1 MVAGEGVSREAN
13 GMETLA
19 IDQTDRRTTR
29 LGFGCSSVM
38 GSLGQRKSL
47 RMLEGAFDAGIRHF
61 DVAPMYGYRQAEACL
76 GEFLQRH
83 PQDTSVT
90 TKYGIAAPK
99 KSALAGLARGL
110 VRPVLSSL
118 PGMKKRLAQ
127 TAARVAGRSPR
138 TPFTAAGAQASLER
152 SLTALR
158 RDHIDFWLL
167 HEVQASD
174 IDGAESDG
182 LLRTLEDAVA
192 SGKVGR
198 FGVASGREK
207 IPALATAHPA
217 FCRTQQYEWSV
228 LDPLPERS
236 VAFRIHHRALSGRF
250 VAIHQELA
258 ARPKTADRWS
268 SEIGIDIS
276 RRQNLAQ
283 LMLKAALVGNPQS
296 IILFSSKSP
305 QHVAGNARLA
315 DDSTLDAAARAF
327 YRLVQT
333 EGASLLAMGPAPA
346 VRASASVAEG
356 RGV

>member
-1 MVAGEGVSREAN
+1 
-13 GMETLA
+13 METLA
-19 IDQTDRRTTR
+19 IDQAGRRTTR

-38 GSLGQRKSL
+38 GSLGRRQSL

-61 DVAPMYGYRQAEACL
+61 DVAPMYGYGQAEACL

-90 TKYGIAAPK
+90 TKYGIVAPK
-99 KSALAGLARGL
+99 KSALVGLARGL
-110 VRPVLSSL
+110 VRPVLRSL
-118 PGMKKRLAQ
+118 PGMKKKLAKA
-127 TAARVAGRSPR
+127 TAKVAGRSQR
-138 TPFTAAGAQASLER
+138 TSFTAAEAQASLER

-174 IDGAESDG
+174 LEGADGEG
-182 LLRTLEDAVA
+182 LLRTLDDAVA

-207 IPALATAHPA
+207 IPALAAAHPA

-236 VAFRIHHRALSGRF
+236 VAFCIHHRALSERF

-276 RRQNLAQ
+276 RRENLAQ

-315 DDSTLDAAARAF
+315 NDPTLDAAARAF
-327 YRLVQT
+327 HRLAQT
-333 EGASLLAMGPAPA
+333 EGASLLAMGPVVSAG
-346 VRASASVAEG
+346 ASVPEG